1 MLNWNDEIQISKQY
15 ALDFFWFVRTD
26 DYKQWSNGVP
36 KEVNAMA
43 YLDFVKER
51 DHATRL
57 EF

>member
-1 MLNWNDEIQISKQY
+1 MNW
-15 ALDFFWFVRTD
+15 LFWFSSNAHMQFQPWFVGRK
-26 DYKQWSNGVP
+26 DYKQWAKDNHPSTNIF
-36 KEVNAMA
+36 A